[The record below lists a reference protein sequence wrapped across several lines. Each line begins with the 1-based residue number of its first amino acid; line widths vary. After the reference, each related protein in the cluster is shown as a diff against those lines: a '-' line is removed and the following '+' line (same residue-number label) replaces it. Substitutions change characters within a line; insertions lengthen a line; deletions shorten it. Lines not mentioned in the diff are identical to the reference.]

1 MCGVGT
7 LPFLGARWFPDVF
20 WMGGEVEVDA
30 MEYVKGNLRSLWRSL
45 AAPET
50 GGRIAIPT
58 AVGAAACGWDTQAL
72 PLRDGTVDVMV
83 VDM

>member
-7 LPFLGARWFPDVF
+7 LPFLGAGWFPDVF
-20 WMGGEVEVDA
+20 WVGGEVEEDA
-30 MEYVKGNLRSLWRSL
+30 VEHVRGNLRSLRRSL
-45 AAPET
+45 ESPKSGGEGVAQVAA
-50 GGRIAIPT
+50 
-58 AVGAAACGWDTQAL
+58 GAGACIWDAQSL